1 MYHASPLLH
10 DADHIDREK
19 EDEIEDEEDDMN
31 EEQGETGHETEGVL
45 AIMCQIGYAH
55 VPV

>member
-1 MYHASPLLH
+1 
-10 DADHIDREK
+10 
-19 EDEIEDEEDDMN
+19 MN